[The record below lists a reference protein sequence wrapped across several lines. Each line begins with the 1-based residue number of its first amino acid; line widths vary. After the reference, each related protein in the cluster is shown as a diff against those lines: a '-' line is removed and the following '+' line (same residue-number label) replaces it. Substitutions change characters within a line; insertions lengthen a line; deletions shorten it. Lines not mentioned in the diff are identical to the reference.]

1 MIPLLRQAASVYWL
15 LLKTMVPVLVA
26 MRIAQQLGVVDDLAG
41 VLSPL
46 MGLVGL
52 PGETGIVWM
61 TTLLISLYPG
71 AAVFVAL
78 LPDLALTQ
86 AQVSVLCG
94 MMLIAHALPLE
105 QAIARCAGPSFW
117 FTALLRFAGALAFG
131 ALLNL
136 VFTLTGWLGAPASAP
151 LWSAAP
157 AEAGWLDWAVSTT
170 IELVVLFFI
179 LLSLL
184 ALMAGA
190 RRIGLVDA
198 LGRLLKP
205 MLRVLGLAPEAA
217 SITLVGLLLGLTYGG
232 SLIIQEARTGRLSRR
247 DVMISICFL
256 CLAHSLIEDTLLMMA
271 LGADAIVMV
280 LGRLVFALAA
290 VALLARLLDRVPE
303 RVFRRL
309 LFAGGDPVPGPAPS
323 R

>member
-26 MRIAQQLGVVDDLAG
+26 MRIAQQFGVVDDLAG
-41 VLSPL
+41 ALSPL

-52 PGETGIVWM
+52 PGETGIVWI
-61 TTLLISLYPG
+61 TTLLISLYAG

-131 ALLNL
+131 ALFTL
-136 VFTLTGWLGAPASAP
+136 FCTLTGWLDGPATAP

-157 AEAGWLDWAVSTT
+157 AHAGWLDWTVSTAV
-170 IELVVLFFI
+170 ELVVMFAI
-179 LLSLL
+179 LVSLL

-198 LGRLLKP
+198 LGRMLRP
-205 MLRVLGLAPEAA
+205 MLRVLGLGPEAA

-247 DVMISICFL
+247 DVMVSVCFL
-256 CLAHSLIEDTLLMMA
+256 CIAHSLIEDTLLMMA
-271 LGADAIVMV
+271 LGADAITAVA
-280 LGRLVFALAA
+280 GRLVFALAVVA
-290 VALLARLLDRVPE
+290 VLARLLDRVPD
-303 RVFRRL
+303 RAFRRL
-309 LFAGGDPVPGPAPS
+309 LFAGEPAPG